1 MEITLM
7 KGPDEISLNET
18 MFVIGSGPCL
28 NKVDI
33 KLLKGLNT
41 ISLNR
46 QYIAYDDWGFWPKY
60 YLCIDAKLIQKT
72 FEPAILPMMRA
83 DCEIER
89 FFILADYL
97 PAASDEFTQTPNRLG
112 PGPHA
117 ESKLILMPPRG
128 QSSWGDEVIEKYE
141 SCFVDSALAQ
151 KRFHRLAETHRLPGG
166 QNHAIDFWEEGQR
179 GYGLHFRGSGGAFA
193 VNLAYALGYKR
204 AIILGVDAKYSSRKE
219 SLLAGQDLQ
228 HFHPDYFH
236 VDEFDLGK
244 DFGDPSYY
252 LEPWHIIANGGGP
265 GENVLDEYGIS
276 RYSSWDLNG
285 YLCSDETFE
294 VISCSPGSIINDLFE
309 YADLEELLKSYEASN
324 EN

>member
-1 MEITLM
+1 M

-46 QYIAYDDWGFWPKY
+46 QYIAYDDWGFRPKY

-72 FEPAILPMMRA
+72 FEPAILPMMRNPE
-83 DCEIER
+83 CEIER
-89 FFILADYL
+89 FFILGNKL
-97 PAASDEFTQTPNRLG
+97 PDES
-112 PGPHA
+112 
-117 ESKLILMPPRG
+117 ESKLILIPHSPD
-128 QSSWGDEVIEKYE
+128 SSWGDEVIEKYE

-252 LEPWHIIANGGGP
+252 LEPWHIIANGAGP
-265 GENVLDEYGIS
+265 GDP
-276 RYSSWDLNG
+276 WDLNG

-309 YADLEELLKSYEASN
+309 YVDLEELLKSYEASN